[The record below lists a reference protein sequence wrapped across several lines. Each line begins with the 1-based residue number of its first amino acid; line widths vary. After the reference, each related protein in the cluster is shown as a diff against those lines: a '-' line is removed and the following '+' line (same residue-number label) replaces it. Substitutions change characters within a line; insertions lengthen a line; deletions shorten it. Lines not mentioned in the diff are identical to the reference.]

1 MYVPALGP
9 EHRGKMYV
17 PCLLDL
23 DHVEMYMDPVHRC
36 TMSSKSVLDTSA
48 TLQTLFL
55 LHTAHNV
62 LLIIMK

>member
-9 EHRGKMYV
+9 ENRGKMYV

-23 DHVEMYMDPVHRC
+23 DHVEMYMDHGHRC

>member
-23 DHVEMYMDPVHRC
+23 DHVEMYMDHVHRC

-55 LHTAHNV
+55 LHPAHNV